1 MLGTPARKALAVEPM
16 PATQT
21 LGRAVSFPPRPTLDS
36 PAASGDFIELALGP
50 TILNLLP

>member
-1 MLGTPARKALAVEPM
+1 MSVRPDT
-16 PATQT
+16 ATQT